1 MKSLFI
7 PLFLVGLHANGQ
19 NCVEQFVMDGAA
31 TAGAEYETQEALR
44 SSAVTPTLNSETDVW
59 QKKRCWRFGVAFPF
73 MTDFHHKIQD
83 YSIWH
88 LRPVGGVFVQHNRTG
103 YLHRKPLNGRVRF
116 GIDYGFCDVDY
127 NCISYLDWNDQKL
140 YMNTLSYGVHV
151 GPSAN
156 ICVSDQFSI
165 SIYAHVKPTF
175 SALFIEEMFDYAV
188 SAHCAGGIQLVWRS
202 MGVGA
207 ECQWYPTKSGS
218 PRETYSMYTYR
229 AIGPRAYF
237 AYRF

>member
-1 MKSLFI
+1 MKSYIFPI
-7 PLFLVGLHANGQ
+7 FLLAMTTHGQ
-19 NCVEQFVMDGAA
+19 NATQTLLEANTPVCSEHESEMSTLQDVEDMPANA
-31 TAGAEYETQEALR
+31 
-44 SSAVTPTLNSETDVW
+44 ETDVW
-59 QKKRCWRFGVAFPF
+59 AKKRSWRFGVAFPF
-73 MTDFHHKIQD
+73 MTDFHHEIQD
-83 YSIWH
+83 YCIWH

-127 NCISYLDWNDQKL
+127 NCISYLACSDHKL

-156 ICVSDQFSI
+156 IHVSDKFNI
-165 SIYAHVKPTF
+165 SIYAHVKPAF
-175 SALFIEEMFDYAV
+175 SALFIEDMYDYAI
-188 SAHCAGGIQLVWRS
+188 SAHCAGGIQLAWRS

-207 ECQWYPTKSGS
+207 ECQWYPTNSGS
-218 PRETYSMYTYR
+218 PRETHSMYTFR
-229 AIGPRAYF
+229 AVGPRMYI